1 MLIPLLEVGRWA
13 AMESCSICSQVLC
26 LQRVLTKAA
35 LQLAPET
42 KGNWEFTL
50 EMPQLHWH
58 HNKSE
63 TDKNSRFTIRHYTHK
78 TICRKCLYYNT
89 TVTGYIITPLTAY
102 DPQPFPICKGYYL
115 WIGPKTSCG
124 YQTELVP
131 HHQCLSRAGFNRQ
144 GLCSSSIGKF
154 LSASTRELDTEL
166 AQPMWLLWELT
177 HRKKNKSRECQ
188 ITNKKE

>member
-1 MLIPLLEVGRWA
+1 MNLGHPVHDLPLSTPRHHLTFVSFICFTGPSCFYKSLYTYHMLIPLLEVGRWA

-26 LQRVLTKAA
+26 LQRFLTKAA

-42 KGNWEFTL
+42 KGNCEFTL

-63 TDKNSRFTIRHYTHK
+63 TDESSRFTIRHYTHK

-89 TVTGYIITPLTAY
+89 TITGYIITPLTAY
-102 DPQPFPICKGYYL
+102 DPQPFLLICKGYYL
-115 WIGPKTSCG
+115 WIRPKTSCG

-131 HHQCLSRAGFNRQ
+131 HHQCLSRVQQTGTLQ
-144 GLCSSSIGKF
+144 
-154 LSASTRELDTEL
+154 
-166 AQPMWLLWELT
+166 
-177 HRKKNKSRECQ
+177 
-188 ITNKKE
+188 